1 MVSCALQVGFGVF
14 LISSFFS
21 LLYLYQRELRYQK
34 ITHEHELPLA
44 TESITPLNNL
54 TFILAPYYEPRVG
67 PSVRVLSILHVSV
80 KELFCDFHCED
91 DRVISVKAK
100 TEMHGDR
107 FGFPYGTTD
116 LVCAEPVGCD
126 YTHMSFH
133 GSNSSNVNDNIR
145 FKVKN
150 RPLPEFSSNFSI
162 CMSTLYG
169 GYNNALQIVQN
180 LEMYKILGAS
190 RVTMYITNVTQNVEK
205 VLRHYIDEGILEMVS
220 WPIDRHFKVTKKW
233 RFTPGERGQIGY
245 YGQTA
250 ALNDCLYRSMY
261 KSRFVFLN
269 DIDELILPVKDRDYP
284 SLMERLQKLDPEI
297 TVFRI
302 ENRIFT
308 ILFNDSKFDLWPHV
322 PGVNILSHPFKEPNH
337 WIANNLRKMI
347 VNPRHVF
354 QTSIHAPLRNTGKIS
369 NIEQNLAL
377 IFHCKFRVPV
387 TRDQVIED
395 EILRQYNSTLVPNV
409 DKVIRILFPWQ

>member
-1 MVSCALQVGFGVF
+1 MVSCGLRMAFGLVCILSTSF
-14 LISSFFS
+14 LF
-21 LLYLYQRELRYQK
+21 YLYQQLRYPR
-34 ITHEHELPLA
+34 ITAFTVA

-80 KELFCDFHCED
+80 KELHCDFHCED

-100 TEMHGDR
+100 IEMHDDR

-116 LVCAEPVGCD
+116 IVCAEPVGCD
-126 YTHMSFH
+126 YTYMSFH
-133 GSNSSNVNDNIR
+133 GSDSPNINDNLR
-145 FKVKN
+145 FEVKN
-150 RPLPEFSSNFSI
+150 RPLPEFSSNFSV

-169 GYNNALQIVQN
+169 GYDNALQIVQT

-190 RVTMYITNVTQNVEK
+190 RVTMYITNVSQNVEK
-205 VLRHYIDEGILEMVS
+205 VLRHYIDEGMLEMVP
-220 WPIDRHFKVTKKW
+220 WPIDQHFIVTKKW
-233 RFTPGERGQIGY
+233 HFTPGEKGQIGY

-250 ALNDCLYRSMY
+250 ALNDCLYRNMY

-269 DIDELILPVKDRDYP
+269 DIDELIIPVKDRDYP
-284 SLMERLQKLDPEI
+284 SLMERLRKLDPET

-308 ILFNDSKFDLWPHV
+308 ILFKDSKFDLWPDV
-322 PGVNILSHPFKEPNH
+322 PGVNILSHPFKEPDH
-337 WIANNLRKMI
+337 GMTKTHHKLI

-354 QTSIHAPLRNTGKIS
+354 QTSIHNVLRFTGKMRG
-369 NIEQNLAL
+369 IEQSLAI
-377 IFHCKFRVPV
+377 IFHCKFRVTV

-409 DKVIRILFPWQ
+409 DEVIKKLFPRE